1 MRKLNYE
8 VPTTVVRNTKVRA
21 SILAGSVKTVDFN
34 GSNIP
39 MQPARERKADVGSM
53 D

>member
-1 MRKLNYE
+1 MKNLNYE
-8 VPTTVVRNTKVRA
+8 FPSTVVRNAKIRA
-21 SILAGSVKTVDFN
+21 SILAGSVKSVDFN

-39 MQPARERKADVGSM
+39 MQPARERKTDFDSM